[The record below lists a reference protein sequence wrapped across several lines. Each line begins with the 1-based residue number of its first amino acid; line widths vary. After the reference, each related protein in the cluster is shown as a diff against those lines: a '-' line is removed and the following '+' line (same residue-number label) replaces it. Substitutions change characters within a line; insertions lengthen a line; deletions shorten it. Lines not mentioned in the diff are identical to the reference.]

1 MTEEEFIKR
10 IEPSILNI
18 IQVFN
23 AILDDA
29 ENNGLYPQSELD
41 LLEEDYKE
49 NLKNYNSLPKEKQ
62 FEAWQQLGDM
72 VSILTKAK
80 KDKFPAI
87 DAIWDILTFLEKFYH
102 RFILK
107 DGEFEDEQY

>member
-29 ENNGLYPQSELD
+29 ENNGLYPQGELD

-49 NLKNYNSLPKEKQ
+49 SLKNYNSLPKEKQ
-62 FEAWQQLGDM
+62 LEAWQQLGDM
-72 VSILTKAK
+72 VSTLTKAK

-87 DAIWDILTFLEKFYH
+87 DAIWDILASLEKFYH
-102 RFILK
+102 GFILK
-107 DGEFEDEQY
+107 DGEFENE

>member
-1 MTEEEFIKR
+1 MTEEEFIKK
-10 IEPSILNI
+10 IEPSILYI

-23 AILDDA
+23 AIIDDA

-72 VSILTKAK
+72 VSTLAKAK

-87 DAIWDILTFLEKFYH
+87 DAIWDILASLEKFYH
-102 RFILK
+102 GFILK
-107 DGEFEDEQY
+107 DEEFENE

>member
-62 FEAWQQLGDM
+62 FEAWLQLGDM
-72 VSILTKAK
+72 VSTLAKAK

-87 DAIWDILTFLEKFYH
+87 DAIWDILASLEKFYH
-102 RFILK
+102 GFILK
-107 DGEFEDEQY
+107 DEEFENE

>member
-49 NLKNYNSLPKEKQ
+49 KLKNYNSLPKEKQ

-72 VSILTKAK
+72 VSTLAKAK

-87 DAIWDILTFLEKFYH
+87 DAIWDILASLEKFYH
-102 RFILK
+102 GFILK
-107 DGEFEDEQY
+107 DEEFENE

>member
-29 ENNGLYPQSELD
+29 ENNGLYPQGELD
-41 LLEEDYKE
+41 LLEEDYRE

-72 VSILTKAK
+72 VSTLTKAK
-80 KDKFPAI
+80 KEKFPAI
-87 DAIWDILTFLEKFYH
+87 DAIWDILASLEKFYH
-102 RFILK
+102 GFILK
-107 DGEFEDEQY
+107 DEEFEDE

>member
-29 ENNGLYPQSELD
+29 ENNGLYPQGELD

-72 VSILTKAK
+72 VSTLAKAK

-87 DAIWDILTFLEKFYH
+87 DAIWDILASLEKFYH
-102 RFILK
+102 VHILK
-107 DGEFEDEQY
+107 DGEFEDE

>member
-29 ENNGLYPQSELD
+29 ENNGLYPQGELD
-41 LLEEDYKE
+41 LLYIE
-49 NLKNYNSLPKEKQ
+49 
-62 FEAWQQLGDM
+62 
-72 VSILTKAK
+72 
-80 KDKFPAI
+80 
-87 DAIWDILTFLEKFYH
+87 
-102 RFILK
+102 
-107 DGEFEDEQY
+107 

>member
-29 ENNGLYPQSELD
+29 ENNGLYPQGELD

-49 NLKNYNSLPKEKQ
+49 NLKHYNSLPKEKQ

-72 VSILTKAK
+72 VSTLAKAK

-87 DAIWDILTFLEKFYH
+87 DAIWDILASLEKFYH
-102 RFILK
+102 GFILK
-107 DGEFEDEQY
+107 DEEFENE

>member
-49 NLKNYNSLPKEKQ
+49 NLKSYSSLPKEKQ
-62 FEAWQQLGDM
+62 FEARQQLGDM
-72 VSILTKAK
+72 VSTLTKAK

>member
-29 ENNGLYPQSELD
+29 ENNGLYPQGELD
-41 LLEEDYKE
+41 LLEEDYRE

-62 FEAWQQLGDM
+62 LEAWQQLGDM
-72 VSILTKAK
+72 VSTLAKAK

-87 DAIWDILTFLEKFYH
+87 DAIWDILASLEKFYH
-102 RFILK
+102 GFILK
-107 DGEFEDEQY
+107 DEEFEDE

>member
-29 ENNGLYPQSELD
+29 ENNGLYPQGELD
-41 LLEEDYKE
+41 LLEEDYRE

-62 FEAWQQLGDM
+62 LEAWQQLGDM
-72 VSILTKAK
+72 VSTLTKAK

-87 DAIWDILTFLEKFYH
+87 DAIWDILASLEKFYH
-102 RFILK
+102 GFILK
-107 DGEFEDEQY
+107 DEEFEDE

>member
-29 ENNGLYPQSELD
+29 ENNGLYPQGELD

-72 VSILTKAK
+72 VSTLTKAK

-87 DAIWDILTFLEKFYH
+87 DAIWDILASLEKFYH
-102 RFILK
+102 GFILK
-107 DGEFEDEQY
+107 DEEFENE

>member
-49 NLKNYNSLPKEKQ
+49 NLKSYSSLPKEKQ

-72 VSILTKAK
+72 VSTLTKAK
-80 KDKFPAI
+80 KDKFPAV

>member
-29 ENNGLYPQSELD
+29 ENNGLYPQGELD

-49 NLKNYNSLPKEKQ
+49 NLKNYNFLPKEKQ

-72 VSILTKAK
+72 VSTLTKAK

-87 DAIWDILTFLEKFYH
+87 DAIWDILTSLEKFYH
-102 RFILK
+102 VHILK
-107 DGEFEDEQY
+107 DGEFEDE